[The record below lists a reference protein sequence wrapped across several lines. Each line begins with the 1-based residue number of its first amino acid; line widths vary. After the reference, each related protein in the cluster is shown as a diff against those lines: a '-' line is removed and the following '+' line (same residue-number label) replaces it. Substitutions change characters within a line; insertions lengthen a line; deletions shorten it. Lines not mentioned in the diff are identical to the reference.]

1 MTMCATM
8 NDYTADSLF
17 IMHHDAADIGSMR
30 EAMDFTARHA
40 PRPLLYDDLLE
51 TAASLLYLAVA
62 VRRSQARA
70 GTEYFSVV

>member
-1 MTMCATM
+1 MIATPH
-8 NDYTADSLF
+8 DYTADGLF
-17 IMHHDAADIGSMR
+17 LTHHDAAGTGSMR

-40 PRPLLYDDLLE
+40 PRPLSCDDLLE
-51 TAASLLYLAVA
+51 TAAGLLYLAVA